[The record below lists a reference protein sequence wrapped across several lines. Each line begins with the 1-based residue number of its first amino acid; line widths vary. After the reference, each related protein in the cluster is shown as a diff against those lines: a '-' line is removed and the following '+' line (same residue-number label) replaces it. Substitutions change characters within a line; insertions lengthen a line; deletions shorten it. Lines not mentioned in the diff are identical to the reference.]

1 MDISGEYRIAAPR
14 ESVWRGLNDAATLQA
29 AIPGCE
35 SLEKV
40 SDTEFVAKV
49 ATRIGPVSARFSG
62 KVTLSDLDPP
72 NGYRIAGEG
81 QGGAAGFAKGA
92 ARVTLADDG
101 AGGTILKYE
110 ADASV
115 GGKIAQIGSRLVQ
128 GAAQKTADEFFSRFS
143 ELVAAGSSPAQ
154 NVPDDALAPATPS
167 GMASVVSPPQAPPV
181 ARTAPATQADRGG
194 LSPWVWITGLVAI
207 VALLVAWFSLAN

>member
-14 ESVWRGLNDAATLQA
+14 DSVWRGLNDAATLQA

-35 SLEKV
+35 SLEKL

-72 NGYRIAGEG
+72 NGYRITGEG

-101 AGGTILKYE
+101 AGGTVLRYE

-128 GAAQKTADEFFSRFS
+128 GAAQKTADEFFSRFA
-143 ELVAAGSSPAQ
+143 ELVAANGPSAQADVAVEPA
-154 NVPDDALAPATPS
+154 AAPVKVA
-167 GMASVVSPPQAPPV
+167 AP
-181 ARTAPATQADRGG
+181 TAPAPGSNTRPSAATRG
-194 LSPWVWITGLVAI
+194 LSPIVWIGGLVAI
-207 VALLVAWFSLAN
+207 LALLLAWFSFGN

>member
-1 MDISGEYRIAAPR
+1 MDVSGEYRIAAPR
-14 ESVWRGLNDAATLQA
+14 ESVWRGLNDTATLQA

-35 SLEKV
+35 SLERI

-101 AGGTILKYE
+101 TGGTILRYE

-143 ELVAAGSSPAQ
+143 ELVAAGSSPAS
-154 NVPDDALAPATPS
+154 NVPDAALAPATPA
-167 GMASVVSPPQAPPV
+167 GMAAIVSPPATPPV
-181 ARTAPATQADRGG
+181 APGAPAPRAHRNG
-194 LSPWVWITGLVAI
+194 LSPWVWITGLVTI
-207 VALLVAWFSLAN
+207 VALLVAWFSLGS

>member
-1 MDISGEYRIAAPR
+1 MDVSGEYRIAAPR
-14 ESVWRGLNDAATLQA
+14 ESVWRGLNDAAILQA
-29 AIPGCE
+29 SIPGCE
-35 SLEKV
+35 SLEKL
-40 SDTEFVAKV
+40 SDTEFAARV

-92 ARVTLADDG
+92 ARVTLSDDG
-101 AGGTILKYE
+101 AGGTILRYE

-128 GAAQKTADEFFSRFS
+128 GAAKKTADEFFSRFA
-143 ELVAAGSSPAQ
+143 ELVAAGMPAAATAAFE
-154 NVPDDALAPATPS
+154 PAFAPAA
-167 GMASVVSPPQAPPV
+167 GDAARAAPP
-181 ARTAPATQADRGG
+181 AAAAPRRG
-194 LSPWVWITGLVAI
+194 LHPVVWIGGLVAI
-207 VALLVAWFSLAN
+207 VALLVAWFSFGN

>member
-14 ESVWRGLNDAATLQA
+14 ELVWRGLNDAATLQA

-81 QGGAAGFAKGA
+81 Q
-92 ARVTLADDG
+92 
-101 AGGTILKYE
+101 E
-110 ADASV
+110 
-115 GGKIAQIGSRLVQ
+115 IGRAHV
-128 GAAQKTADEFFSRFS
+128 
-143 ELVAAGSSPAQ
+143 
-154 NVPDDALAPATPS
+154 
-167 GMASVVSPPQAPPV
+167 
-181 ARTAPATQADRGG
+181 
-194 LSPWVWITGLVAI
+194 
-207 VALLVAWFSLAN
+207 

>member
-1 MDISGEYRIAAPR
+1 MDVSGEYRIAAPR

-29 AIPGCE
+29 SIPGCE
-35 SLEKV
+35 SLEKI
-40 SDTEFVAKV
+40 SETEFVARV

-62 KVTLSDLDPP
+62 KVTLTDLDPP

-101 AGGTILKYE
+101 AGGTILRYE

-128 GAAQKTADEFFSRFS
+128 GAAQKTADEFFGRFS
-143 ELVAAGSSPAQ
+143 ELVAAGSSPEQ
-154 NVPDDALAPATPS
+154 NVPDAPAAAATPV
-167 GMASVVSPPQAPPV
+167 GMASVVSPPETPPLAP
-181 ARTAPATQADRGG
+181 TAPAQADRGG

-207 VALLVAWFSLAN
+207 VAALVAWFSLAS